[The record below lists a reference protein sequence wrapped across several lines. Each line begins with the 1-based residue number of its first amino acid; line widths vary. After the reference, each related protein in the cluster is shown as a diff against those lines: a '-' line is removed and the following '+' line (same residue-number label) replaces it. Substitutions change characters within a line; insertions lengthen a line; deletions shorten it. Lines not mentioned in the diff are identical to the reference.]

1 MYWKRIIAGSIISI
15 TGIGLIFIVIQY
27 FAGSTTNISGIII
40 AGAILVLGGAFGVG
54 GAILYRSSVD
64 SDHLLRVAGWN
75 TLGVVVT
82 TAVLGLVITF
92 QIASGG
98 RVSSPL
104 LSGGIIVGVSAF
116 AHVLIGFHDVRQIR
130 ARTVAKQRQK
140 ASVVNRFV
148 RHNLRHS
155 AQMLL
160 GYGEQLRS
168 DADITAQD
176 RTDLGQKVVNIGS
189 GLSDTQTKIKVIDDL
204 VDRDAETYPINL
216 MSMINSK
223 RGEWEKSYPDMILTL
238 DVTDDV
244 SILAGDYIEKAISEL
259 VENACEYGGDPPEI
273 TIRGSQ
279 ANEKVQI
286 EICDNGDG
294 FPEDEQQLINQDQDE
309 TKLQHSSG
317 LGLWLSKWIVEYYD
331 GQLSVETQSGDG
343 GGKVTVT
350 LPQLTN

>member
-1 MYWKRIIAGSIISI
+1 MG
-15 TGIGLIFIVIQY
+15 GLV
-27 FAGSTTNISGIII
+27 
-40 AGAILVLGGAFGVG
+40 
-54 GAILYRSSVD
+54 LYRSTVD

-92 QIASGG
+92 QIAAGG
-98 RVSSPL
+98 QVRFPL

-116 AHVLIGFHDVRQIR
+116 AHVLIGFHDVRRIR

-168 DADITAQD
+168 DAEITASD
-176 RTDLGQKVVNIGS
+176 RTDLGQKVADIGS
-189 GLSDTQTKIKVIDDL
+189 DLSDTQTKIKVIDEL
-204 VDRDAETYPINL
+204 VDQDAETYPIDL
-216 MSMINSK
+216 VSVFDST
-223 RGEWEKSYPDMILTL
+223 RGEWEESYPDMSLTL
-238 DVTDDV
+238 DISAELSV
-244 SILAGDYIEKAISEL
+244 LAGDYIEEAISEL

-273 TIRGSQ
+273 TVRGSR
-279 ANEKVQI
+279 ANGMVRI

-294 FPEDEQQLINQDQDE
+294 FPEDEQLLINNDQDE

-317 LGLWLSKWIVEYYD
+317 LGLWLSKWLIEYYD
-331 GQLSVETQSGDG
+331 GQLSVETQSDG
-343 GGKVTVT
+343 GGGKATIL
-350 LPQLTN
+350 LPQSTN